1 MNEALA
7 WAQWWFSPWS
17 QAHEEWDE
25 LSQCIGLDDLWRA
38 QHSRASVALNIAP
51 CLPLPPQGAVL
62 QLALASAEQLQQM
75 LALLGH
81 ICHRPVDGAVSDA
94 QHLWCL
100 RLSKAITLEA
110 LLPGDADPLHLLQAW
125 VEPAVWQR
133 LRLRF
138 PPSVCDGWNTNSL
151 HSKTHVDD
159 WIRSGKHWSG
169 ESYHPMTKIFRA
181 HKTRH
186 EHAMPTQD

>member
-1 MNEALA
+1 MTNEALA
-7 WAQWWFSPWS
+7 WAQWWFSPWR

-25 LSQCIGLDDLWRA
+25 LSQCVGLDDLWRA

-100 RLSKAITLEA
+100 RLSKAITVEA

-125 VEPAVWQR
+125 VEPTVWQR

-138 PPSVCDGWNTNSL
+138 PPQRVRRLEYQQLALED
-151 HSKTHVDD
+151 
-159 WIRSGKHWSG
+159 
-169 ESYHPMTKIFRA
+169 
-181 HKTRH
+181 TRGRLDTLWKALVWRVISPND
-186 EHAMPTQD
+186 EDFPSS